1 MKISVSNLY
10 DVIIEPYSLRHLK
23 NYFNT
28 DIKTLVITDDLIP
41 VEYVTTVLKQ
51 LKNGYCFVMPHG
63 EHNKNLDTVKE
74 IYEVLLKNEFDRKS
88 QIICLGGGIVGD
100 LGGYVASTYKR
111 GIDFINIPTTTL
123 SMIDSSVGGKVA
135 VNFNGVKNI
144 IGSFYQPKLV
154 LIDESVLDTLPK
166 RHLYNGLVEA
176 LKMGLCL
183 NRKLYNIFLEE
194 DYLNRISDIIKLSVD
209 TKRKIVE
216 ADPKEMGIRKVL
228 NFGHTF
234 GHAVESL
241 YLDEI
246 YHGEAVACGMID
258 VIRNIDLRIEVL
270 EILNKFG
277 ICTNIKEEDTDKI
290 IALLK
295 NDKKR
300 NKEVIDFVM
309 LYEVEEYEFV
319 PLTIDEAEE
328 ILKKGV

>member
-10 DVIIEPYSLRHLK
+10 DVIIEPYSLRYLK
-23 NYFNT
+23 DYFNT
-28 DIKTLVITDDLIP
+28 DIKSLVITDDLIP

-51 LKNGYCFVMPHG
+51 LKDGYCFVMKHG

-100 LGGYVASTYKR
+100 LGGYVASTFKR

-194 DYLNRISDIIKLSVD
+194 NFLDKISDIIKLSVE

-216 ADPKEMGIRKVL
+216 VDPKEMGVRKVL

-241 YLDEI
+241 YLDDI

-270 EILNKFG
+270 GILKRFG
-277 ICTNIKEEDTDKI
+277 ISTSIKEEDTDKI
-290 IALLK
+290 IELLK

-309 LYEVEEYEFV
+309 LNDVEEYEFV
-319 PLTIDEAEE
+319 PLTINDARE
-328 ILKKGV
+328 ILKEGV

>member
-10 DVIIEPYSLRHLK
+10 DVFIEPYSLKHLK
-23 NYFNT
+23 DYFNT
-28 DIKTLVITDDLIP
+28 DIKSLVITDDLIP
-41 VEYVTTVLKQ
+41 VEYVVTVLQQ
-51 LKNGYCFVMPHG
+51 LKNGYLFVMQHG
-63 EHNKNLDTVKE
+63 EQNKTLETVNE
-74 IYEVLLKNEFDRKS
+74 IYEILLKNEFDRKS

-154 LIDESVLDTLPK
+154 LIDESVLDTLPE

-183 NRKLYNIFLEE
+183 NEKLYKIFLE
-194 DYLNRISDIIKLSVD
+194 DNFLYRISDIIKLSVL
-209 TKRKIVE
+209 TKKDIVE
-216 ADPKEMGIRKVL
+216 KDPKEENLRKVL
-228 NFGHTF
+228 NFGHTI

-241 YLDEI
+241 YLDEK

-258 VIRNIDLRIEVL
+258 VIRNIDLRIEVI
-270 EILNKFG
+270 EILKKF
-277 ICTNIKEEDTDKI
+277 NIDVTINNNDYDK
-290 IALLK
+290 LLKFLK

-300 NKEVIDFVM
+300 NNEVIDFVF
-309 LYEVEEYEFV
+309 LYDVEEYEFV
-319 PLTIDEAEE
+319 PLTINEAEE
-328 ILKKGV
+328 LLKEGL